1 MSSQS
6 ACFSPAVW
14 MSCRIVHTSMVPS
27 SLASR
32 CGTFSLAACSGVSG
46 SLCDPAPAS
55 RGEKGSDRWRRA
67 ISISAAL
74 CVQSACEK
82 TDARGEIRGAREE
95 TRDETRSNSAER
107 EERSEKRGASSE
119 RRGEARR
126 ESSLAAAQD
135 APLLRQDS
143 CGAPQPLR
151 ILCQP
156 RRDWRK

>member
-1 MSSQS
+1 MTGSQL
-6 ACFSPAVW
+6 AGLVHLQVGVLAPAHRGPRAVA
-14 MSCRIVHTSMVPS
+14 MAPLVLP
-27 SLASR
+27 
-32 CGTFSLAACSGVSG
+32 SGVSG

-74 CVQSACEK
+74 CVQSDCEK